1 MILFIKEDYMEG
13 YIKRINDKI
22 TKNNNEQKQKKI
34 KKIYLLS
41 GGLTLALGLAGFLAS
56 FISFIVLF
64 FKFDTDRA
72 LIAWF
77 VAIPFILMIVAG
89 SVVTR
94 IGDMLLKDNSTDDKN
109 QVQIVTTEMNKE
121 INNNDNDKAE
131 K

>member
-1 MILFIKEDYMEG
+1 MEG

-56 FISFIVLF
+56 FTSFIVLF

>member
-1 MILFIKEDYMEG
+1 MEK
-13 YIKRINDKI
+13 YIQKINDKI
-22 TKNNNEQKQKKI
+22 KRNNSEEKQIKI
-34 KKIYLLS
+34 KKRFLLA
-41 GGLTLALGLAGFLAS
+41 GGLTLAIGLAGFLAS

-94 IGDMLLKDNSTDDKN
+94 IGDMLLKDNEH
-109 QVQIVTTEMNKE
+109 V
-121 INNNDNDKAE
+121 
-131 K
+131 

>member
-1 MILFIKEDYMEG
+1 MEG

-94 IGDMLLKDNSTDDKN
+94 IGDMLLKDNSTEDKN

>member
-1 MILFIKEDYMEG
+1 MEG

>member
-121 INNNDNDKAE
+121 INNNDSDKAE

>member
-1 MILFIKEDYMEG
+1 MEV

>member
-1 MILFIKEDYMEG
+1 MEG

-109 QVQIVTTEMNKE
+109 QVHIVTTKMNKE
-121 INNNDNDKAE
+121 INNIDNDKAE

>member
-94 IGDMLLKDNSTDDKN
+94 IGDMLLKDNSTEDKN

>member
-1 MILFIKEDYMEG
+1 MEG

-121 INNNDNDKAE
+121 INNNDSDKAE

>member
-1 MILFIKEDYMEG
+1 MEG

-94 IGDMLLKDNSTDDKN
+94 IGDMLLRDNSTEDKN

-121 INNNDNDKAE
+121 INNNDSDKAE

>member
-1 MILFIKEDYMEG
+1 MEG

-109 QVQIVTTEMNKE
+109 QVQIVTTKMNKE
-121 INNNDNDKAE
+121 INNIDNDKAE

>member
-109 QVQIVTTEMNKE
+109 QVHIVTTKMNKE
-121 INNNDNDKAE
+121 INNIDNDKAE

>member
-1 MILFIKEDYMEG
+1 MEG

-109 QVQIVTTEMNKE
+109 QVHIVTTEMNKE
-121 INNNDNDKAE
+121 INNNDSDKAE

>member
-109 QVQIVTTEMNKE
+109 QVQIVTTKMNKE
-121 INNNDNDKAE
+121 INNIDNDKAE